1 MKIALNHALNQGSAL
16 KVSARYM
23 PVLVLAVAVLLIT
36 GWQWTSL
43 RSERAGL
50 QQQLNR
56 LQAQAQPVQA
66 QAIKP
71 QSLSS
76 GQKNEIKQ
84 ANQVLDELG
93 RPWPALL
100 LRLEQSASPDIA
112 LMTIRPDA
120 AKGRLRLK
128 GEARDVSALL
138 AYLQRLEA
146 VPEMHDVV
154 LDEHELMEKPE
165 GEGVARFIQFG
176 VTARWGQP

>member
-1 MKIALNHALNQGSAL
+1 MRIALNHGPVV
-16 KVSARYM
+16 KVSARYLPM
-23 PVLVLAVAVLLIT
+23 LVLATVVLLICA
-36 GWQWTSL
+36 WQWTSL
-43 RSERAGL
+43 RSERADI

-56 LQAQAQPVQA
+56 LQGKLQPAQA
-66 QAIKP
+66 QAIQP

-76 GQKNEIKQ
+76 TQKSEIKE

-100 LRLEQSASPDIA
+100 LRLEQSASPDVA
-112 LMTIRPDA
+112 LMAIRPDA

-128 GEARDVSALL
+128 GEARDVAALL

-165 GEGVARFIQFG
+165 GEGVARFIHFG
-176 VTARWGQP
+176 VSARWGQP